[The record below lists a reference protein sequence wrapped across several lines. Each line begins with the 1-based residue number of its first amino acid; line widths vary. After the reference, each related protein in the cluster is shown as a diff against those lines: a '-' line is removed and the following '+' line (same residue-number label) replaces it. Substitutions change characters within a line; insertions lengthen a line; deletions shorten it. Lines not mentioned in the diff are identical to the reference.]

1 MKKIIIVLVLA
12 LVGWS
17 CSPQTNKS
25 STSKKEVIGTHFT
38 ILDGERDS
46 WSFSAKGNYLI
57 MLKNNKFYH
66 VNKTTK
72 KEILADNLNKIK
84 GFTKNPTI
92 LVDGKKIK
100 GY

>member
-1 MKKIIIVLVLA
+1 MKKTVIVLIATLFI
-12 LVGWS
+12 GWG
-17 CSPQTNKS
+17 CSPKINK
-25 STSKKEVIGTHFT
+25 TSKKEVIGTHVQ
-38 ILDGERDS
+38 ILDGECDS
-46 WSFSAKGNYLI
+46 WSFNAKGNYLI

-84 GFTKNPTI
+84 GFTKNSTI